1 MTGGA
6 PTTIKRLPTM
16 YSHSPPLRNSNGWAL
31 LVVKMAREKEQLG
44 FDDCPDVARGGG
56 KVTTD
61 DLGY

>member
-1 MTGGA
+1 
-6 PTTIKRLPTM
+6 
-16 YSHSPPLRNSNGWAL
+16 
-31 LVVKMAREKEQLG
+31 MAREKEQLG